1 MSELI
6 TNINDTVD
14 ISSVITVPI
23 DDSLSVSGEAAD
35 AKAVG
40 DALALKADKSELAQ
54 AITVNGQGADLQGAI
69 LVDGTDI
76 PVSEANATTIAAA
89 IAAQAA
95 RTGADIPLN
104 AETGSVSIEQA
115 IAGVEG
121 NSASIADNVMA
132 LGGEIT
138 DSSYN
143 VQGIRIGTTTLP
155 VKDTAAVTSVNNL
168 LPSSSGNV
176 SLTTVEVARQLQ
188 SDSAQLS
195 EGTFIDRTSG
205 GAASIADGEAWLG
218 VVRGHSVHE
227 GYVAPSFTSECSNEE
242 VTITVDEETFK
253 TSAGTG
259 GTYVFTYTSG
269 AWDTDPAGYGIT
281 YTGTLASGDTIT
293 VVWVEEVRGTITV
306 ATPES
311 FCSTGWNLY
320 NNTVGYAR
328 VLKYSDT
335 YGFKVSGAYTALQYS
350 ATLNGARVNVTPV
363 DGAFSIT
370 GDGYIFVTGGNST
383 TTAIWMTHSDWQE
396 GYNDGGAF
404 EAYTESAVDLSGV
417 MSERFTNGLCAVGEV
432 YDEININIG
441 QAIQRIEVLE
451 YDPQTIADLDDAG
464 RAYEYDENYIY
475 AVLTEEVTNSISV
488 DGAYTVD
495 DHGMEFWRGTEVAC
509 YAQSLYGENLVDK
522 LRTDVLTKSA
532 QTLSSTEQAQAR
544 TNIGAASQADMTSL
558 NDSLANL
565 MVRKSYSYSY
575 SDLAAGASL
584 AITGNQLGLSR
595 PDGYYPV
602 GIYNLS
608 TGSAYVALAGY
619 NLLATTGAAL
629 TIVNN
634 SSASRSGS
642 VTFGVIYV
650 NMSNVPIVS

>member
-6 TNINDTVD
+6 TNINDSVD

-40 DALALKADKSELAQ
+40 DALALKADKTELAQ

-76 PVSEANATTIAAA
+76 PVSGTDTTTIAAA
-89 IAAQAA
+89 IASQAA

-121 NSASIADNVMA
+121 NSATIADNVMS

-143 VQGIRIGTTTLP
+143 VQGIRIGMTTLP
-155 VKDTAAVTSVNNL
+155 VKDAAAVTSVNNL

-218 VVRGHSVHE
+218 VVRGHAVHE

-242 VTITVDEETFK
+242 VTIAVDEETFK

-259 GTYVFTYTSG
+259 GTYVFTYDGS

-281 YTGTLASGDTIT
+281 ITGTVAAGDTIT

-320 NNTVGYAR
+320 NYTVGYAR

-383 TTAIWMTHSDWQE
+383 TTAIWMTQSNWQE
-396 GYNDGGAF
+396 GYEGAF
-404 EAYTESAVDLSGV
+404 KAYTESAVDLSSV
-417 MSERFTNGLCAVGEV
+417 MSEHFTNGLCAVGEV

-441 QAIQRIEVLE
+441 QAIQRIEVLD

-475 AVLTEEVTNSISV
+475 AVLTEEVTNPISV
-488 DGAYTVD
+488 DGAYTVN
-495 DHGMEFWRGTEVAC
+495 DHGIEFWRGTEVAC

-532 QTLSSTEQAQAR
+532 QTLNSIEQAQAR
-544 TNIGAASQADMTSL
+544 TNIGAASAADLSSL
-558 NDSLANL
+558 NDSFTNFSNTNIAANTDMNDLTDVGFYSCPSSATAATLAHTP
-565 MVRKSYSYSY
+565 
-575 SDLAAGASL
+575 
-584 AITGNQLGLSR
+584 I
-595 PDGYYPV
+595 
-602 GIYNLS
+602 
-608 TGSAYVALAGY
+608 
-619 NLLATTGAAL
+619 TTGGFGM
-629 TIVNN
+629 IVLRRGSYRTQFIPSGAMIFIRTS
-634 SSASRSGS
+634 SSAGWGS
-642 VTFGVIYV
+642 WYSFTGTV
-650 NMSNVPIVS
+650 VS